1 MTNQLSVV
9 VGVVAGIISAAIALI
24 QLSGSLQI
32 ALTGLGGGL
41 SIGSIW
47 TFVRGNK
54 QITSR

>member
-1 MTNQLSVV
+1 MRLALTV
-9 VGVVAGIISAAIALI
+9 VGVVAAIALI

>member
-1 MTNQLSVV
+1 MRLALTI
-9 VGVVAGIISAAIALI
+9 VGIVAGIIIAAVALT
-24 QLSGSLQI
+24 QLSGSPQV

-54 QITSR
+54 QIANR

>member
-1 MTNQLSVV
+1 MRLALTI
-9 VGVVAGIISAAIALI
+9 VGVVAGIIIAAVALT

-54 QITSR
+54 QIANQ

>member
-1 MTNQLSVV
+1 MRLALTV
-9 VGVVAGIISAAIALI
+9 VGVVAGIIIAAIALI

-41 SIGSIW
+41 SIGAIW

>member
-1 MTNQLSVV
+1 MRLALTV
-9 VGVVAGIISAAIALI
+9 VGVLAGIIIAAIALI